1 MKKDDQEAVN
11 IAKFNSKSP
20 DKQISQP
27 DENR

>member
-11 IAKFNSKSP
+11 IAINSKSP